1 MFKTYMIYNMYSINM
16 NNHFVG
22 EAHILCIYL
31 FQYILTFNLQ
41 LKELQISNIRKK
53 NVFAG
58 TTVNVI
64 EEAADAKVGVLDV

>member
-1 MFKTYMIYNMYSINM
+1 MIYNMYSVNM

-31 FQYILTFNLQ
+31 FQYILTFDFQ

-53 NVFAG
+53 VFAG
-58 TTVNVI
+58 TTVNVMGSKQENGFRI
-64 EEAADAKVGVLDV
+64 VT